1 MATEAGMELPDA
13 ALKIG
18 APGKGQHF
26 QKDFFYRLV
35 VAGRC
40 APGNNRRGLPS
51 AGRSALRASQP
62 AAAVDCARRQAS
74 LPTCSRLIRG
84 DYGVC

>member
-18 APGKGQHF
+18 APGKWQHF

-35 VAGRC
+35 VDSIQTYC
-40 APGNNRRGLPS
+40 
-51 AGRSALRASQP
+51 
-62 AAAVDCARRQAS
+62 
-74 LPTCSRLIRG
+74 
-84 DYGVC
+84 Y

>member
-18 APGKGQHF
+18 AAGKWQHF

-35 VAGRC
+35 GKVNDYLLANKCFGVLK
-40 APGNNRRGLPS
+40 NNNGKGS
-51 AGRSALRASQP
+51 KKK
-62 AAAVDCARRQAS
+62 
-74 LPTCSRLIRG
+74 TKTETKESR
-84 DYGVC
+84 